1 MIKNTLFFLGLY
13 LLLSVFESRA
23 CTSIIISGKATPDGR
38 PLMWKHRDT
47 EAPYNHMAYFSG
59 EGYSFLGLVN
69 SDDPNGAVWMG
80 SNETGFSIM
89 NTASFNLKEDDIEEM
104 DQEGMTMRK
113 ALCICRTVQDFE
125 HYMDTLSRPM
135 RVEANFGVIDAY
147 GGAAYFEANNE
158 RYYKKDVNDTNLA
171 PEGYLIYT
179 NFSFEGRP
187 NEGLGYIRYET
198 ATGIFRDMLKE
209 GFTPQRIF
217 QKASRSFYN
226 SLLGIDLK
234 SPEQSPNK
242 TTGWF
247 VEQDFIPRS
256 ESTASI
262 VIQGVR
268 PGSNPEMTTMWT
280 ALGYPPTAI
289 ALPLWVKMGESQPA
303 LVTCSKGD
311 ASAPLSLYASRLK
324 DNVYSIHRGNGQK
337 YLHWQLLW
345 NEKENGYMQS
355 LEQAENRIFRIF
367 ATYNIEGTD
376 NKLNEKE
383 VNAFYQEAI
392 PVIQS
397 AYTGL

>member
-1 MIKNTLFFLGLY
+1 MRNILFLFVLYMLFFI
-13 LLLSVFESRA
+13 SESDA

-47 EAPYNHMAYFSG
+47 EAPYNHIAYFNG

-69 SDDPNGAVWMG
+69 SDDPRGAVWMG

-89 NTASFNLKEDDIEEM
+89 NTASFNLKNDDIKEM
-104 DQEGMTMRK
+104 DQEGMAMRR
-113 ALCICRTVQDFE
+113 ALSICKTVQDFE
-125 HYMDTLSRPM
+125 CYLDTLSRPM

-147 GGAAYFEANNE
+147 GGAAYFETNNE
-158 RYYKKDVNDTNLA
+158 RYYKKDVNDANLA

-187 NEGLGYIRYET
+187 DEGLGYIRYET
-198 ATGIFRDMLKE
+198 ATALFRDMLKD
-209 GFTPQRIF
+209 GLTPQHIF
-217 QKASRSFYN
+217 QKVSRSFYN

-234 SPEQSPNK
+234 NPEQSPNK
-242 TTGWF
+242 ATGWF

-262 VIQGVR
+262 VIQGVKS
-268 PGSNPEMTTMWT
+268 GHNPELTTMWT

-289 ALPLWVKMGESQPA
+289 ALPLWVKMGENQPA
-303 LVTCSKGD
+303 LVTCHEGEV
-311 ASAPLSLYASRLK
+311 SAPLSQYASRLK
-324 DNVYSIHRGNGQK
+324 DNIYSIHRGNGRK

-345 NEKENGYMQS
+345 NEKGNGYMQS
-355 LEQAENRIFRIF
+355 LQQVENQIFRIF
-367 ATYNIEGTD
+367 AAHNVEGKD
-376 NKLNEKE
+376 SKLNESE
-383 VNAFYQEAI
+383 VNAFYQEVVPI
-392 PVIQS
+392 IQS